1 MVPLQLDAIAALVR
15 AVVPLVLA
23 AITFVVVFGVARFT
37 LPDVFRRLAE
47 REGWSA
53 NGETVLLAAANG
65 AAATLAAVLA
75 LGIAGFGALTGTVL
89 VLGVVVTGV
98 GVERRRRSETSPVT
112 ELLALVAGLLAV
124 GIAAL
129 GTSSGIVRAV
139 GVFLAGGAFG
149 ALARAGL
156 RAVASPRNADV
167 STADD

>member
-1 MVPLQLDAIAALVR
+1 MVPLQLDPIAFLAR

-75 LGIAGFGALTGTVL
+75 LSVAGIGRRIGTVL
-89 VLGVVVTGV
+89 VLGGVVTGV
-98 GVERRRRSETSPVT
+98 AVERRRRSETSPVT

-129 GTSSGIVRAV
+129 GAPSGLVRAV

-156 RAVASPRNADV
+156 RAIASPRSAGV
-167 STADD
+167 PPADD